1 MPLSPT
7 SLLIGSTIL
16 QAGGAILGG
25 IGAKK
30 ESELNAYRM
39 KTDMILNEVRASQMA
54 SARLEEYRQAT
65 SANIAAFSAA
75 GRDIGSD
82 RSVKA
87 FLDKQREVAMTD
99 VGRIGTQTELDR
111 LQSQQAMAT
120 ERRAGRTAL
129 ATSLIS
135 AVSIGAEGA
144 YRYQDIKT

>member
-1 MPLSPT
+1 MDPVT
-7 SLLIGSTIL
+7 LLLGSTIL
-16 QAGGAILGG
+16 QSVGAVVGG

-30 ESELNAYRM
+30 EAELTAYRM
-39 KTDMILNEVRASQMA
+39 KTDMILGEVRTSQMA
-54 SARLEEYRQAT
+54 RQRLDQDRQAT

-99 VGRIGTQTELDR
+99 VGRIGTQAELER

-120 ERRAGRTAL
+120 ERRRGRTAL

-135 AVSIGAEGA
+135 AASSMGEGL
-144 YRYQDIKT
+144 YRAQDIKT

>member
-1 MPLSPT
+1 MDPAT
-7 SLLIGSTIL
+7 LLLGSTIL
-16 QAGGAILGG
+16 QSVGAVVGG

-30 ESELNAYRM
+30 EAELTAYRM
-39 KTDMILNEVRASQMA
+39 KTDMILGEVRTSQMA
-54 SARLEEYRQAT
+54 RQRLDEYRQAT

-99 VGRIGTQTELDR
+99 VGRIGTQAELER

-120 ERRAGRTAL
+120 ERRRGRTAL

-135 AVSIGAEGA
+135 AASSAGEGL
-144 YRYQDIKT
+144 YRAQDIKT

>member
-1 MPLSPT
+1 MSPT
-7 SLLIGSTIL
+7 TMLIGSTIL
-16 QAGGAILGG
+16 QSVGSILGG

-54 SARLEEYRQAT
+54 RQRLDEYRQAT

-75 GRDIGSD
+75 GRDVGSD

-87 FLDKQREVAMTD
+87 FLEKQKEVAMTD
-99 VGRIGTQTELDR
+99 VGRIGVQAELDR

-120 ERRAGRTAL
+120 ERRRGRTAL

-135 AVSIGAEGA
+135 AASSFGEGM
-144 YRYQDIKT
+144 YRVQDIKT

>member
-1 MPLSPT
+1 MDPVT
-7 SLLIGSTIL
+7 LLLGSTIL
-16 QAGGAILGG
+16 QSVGAVAGG

-30 ESELNAYRM
+30 EAELNAYRM
-39 KTDMILNEVRASQMA
+39 KTDMILGEVRTSQMA
-54 SARLEEYRQAT
+54 RQRLDEYRQAT

-99 VGRIGTQTELDR
+99 VGRIGTQAELER

-120 ERRAGRTAL
+120 ERRRGRTAL

-135 AVSIGAEGA
+135 AASSAGEGL
-144 YRYQDIKT
+144 YRAQDIKT

>member
-1 MPLSPT
+1 MDPVTLLLT
-7 SLLIGSTIL
+7 STAIQSVGSV
-16 QAGGAILGG
+16 LGG

-30 ESELNAYRM
+30 EAELNAYRM
-39 KTDMILNEVRASQMA
+39 KTDMILGEVRTSQMA
-54 SARLEEYRQAT
+54 RQRLDEYRQAT

-99 VGRIGTQTELDR
+99 VDRIGTQAELER
-111 LQSQQAMAT
+111 LQSRQAMAT
-120 ERRAGRTAL
+120 ERRRGRAAL

-135 AVSIGAEGA
+135 AASSAGEGL
-144 YRYQDIKT
+144 YRAQDIKT